1 MEIKAEPEMKQDL
14 AAGRMYF
21 WEKMLWQERQHAVEK
36 RELYKKTTQFLVDH
50 LEE

>member
-21 WEKMLWQERQHAVEK
+21 WEKMLWQERQFAVEK
-36 RELYKKTTQFLVDH
+36 RELYKKTTEFLVDH
-50 LEE
+50 LED